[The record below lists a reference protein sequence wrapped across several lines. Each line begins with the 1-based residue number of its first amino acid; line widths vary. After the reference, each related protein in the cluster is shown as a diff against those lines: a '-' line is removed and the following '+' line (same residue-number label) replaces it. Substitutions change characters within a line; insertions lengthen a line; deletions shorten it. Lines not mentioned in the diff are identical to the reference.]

1 MEHKLDMEF
10 RAYCHDFN
18 CHISYSLNDFERS
31 KPEILAEIL
40 KTIEA
45 QMNQHIQLKKIKMNK
60 EANLTDC

>member
-1 MEHKLDMEF
+1 MSHKLDIEF

-18 CHISYSLNDFERS
+18 CHISYRLNDFERS

-45 QMNQHIQLKKIKMNK
+45 QMAQHIRLKEQHN
-60 EANLTDC
+60 ERQA